1 MSAPDLTI
9 VVPTFKERDN
19 VEELIRRV
27 TAALGGVSWEMVFV
41 DDDSPDGTADLVFA
55 ISRGDPR
62 IRAIRRIGRRG
73 LSSACIEGICSSSAP
88 YIAVMDADLQHDE
101 GILPRMLDALKASGT
116 DLAIGSRYVE
126 GGSTGTMPGLRAK
139 MSRFAT
145 WIGSSWLGV
154 GTTDPMSGFFMFRR
168 EFFYEVVRDLSG
180 KGFKILLDLIAS
192 AKREVKFI
200 DVPYDM
206 RARERGD
213 SKLSAMVLWE
223 YLLLLCEK
231 SFGNFVP
238 VRFIF
243 FVMMGLLG
251 ALLHLAVLTSLF
263 YRAGVP
269 FIPAQ
274 SAAVIVA
281 MTANF
286 FFNNYFTYADRRL
299 KGANILRGITIFYL
313 TCAVGAA
320 INLMV
325 ATYLYHRGILVP
337 FAGLLGAAVGAIWN
351 YTLSTQYAWRQSGPR
366 AAG

>member
-1 MSAPDLTI
+1 MSAPELTI

-27 TAALGGVSWEMVFV
+27 DGVLNGVAWEMVFV
-41 DDDSPDGTADLVFA
+41 DDDSPDGTADLVFGT
-55 ISRGDPR
+55 SRRDPR
-62 IRAIRRIGRRG
+62 VRGIRRIGRRG
-73 LSSACIEGICSSSAP
+73 LSSACIEGICSSNAP
-88 YIAVMDADLQHDE
+88 FVAVMDADLQHDE
-101 GILPRMLDALKASGT
+101 AILPRMLDELRRDGT
-116 DLAIGSRYVE
+116 DLVIGSRYAE

-145 WIGSSWLGV
+145 WIGSRWLGV
-154 GTTDPMSGFFMFRR
+154 DTTDPMSGFFMLRR

-192 AKREVKFI
+192 ANREVKFV

-206 RARERGD
+206 RARVRGD

-231 SFGNFVP
+231 SFGKIVP

-251 ALLHLAVLTSLF
+251 ALLHVVVLTSLF
-263 YRAGVP
+263 YKFGVP
-269 FIPAQ
+269 FISAQ
-274 SAAVIVA
+274 STAVIVA

-299 KGANILRGITIFYL
+299 KGAKTILRGMLIFYL
-313 TCAVGAA
+313 TCAAGAA

-325 ATYLYHRGILVP
+325 ATYLYYRGIPVP
-337 FAGLLGAAVGAIWN
+337 LAGLLGAAVGAIWN
-351 YTLSTQYAWRQSGPR
+351 YTLSTQYAWRQGPR
-366 AAG
+366 PTA